1 MRTSTRVYP
10 LEEGDVSM
18 IARAWLTEAAERSID
33 VQYFIFSADNV
44 GLIAVDYMLR
54 AADRGVHVRLIVDDF
69 MLEADAEKLLALDAH
84 PNIEIRPV
92 QSDDEHRQESSDQTM
107 VVDDETAVIATLN
120 LDPRSA
126 NLNTE
131 CLTIIR
137 DARVAESVRR
147 TIDIDMQPE
156 NSWHTTRDF
165 NPNGAVGIG
174 KRIKVWLRRVEPKA
188 VL

>member
-1 MRTSTRVYP
+1 MTGALQSTLNFAP
-10 LEEGDVSM
+10 K
-18 IARAWLTEAAERSID
+18 
-33 VQYFIFSADNV
+33 F
-44 GLIAVDYMLR
+44 GLHA
-54 AADRGVHVRLIVDDF
+54 
-69 MLEADAEKLLALDAH
+69 K
-84 PNIEIRPV
+84 
-92 QSDDEHRQESSDQTM
+92 SM